1 MDEKDKM
8 PEPTNASESAA
19 AQPSAAEQA
28 QATESTATPGATD
41 TQPAQP
47 AQAVPEATQPVQPA
61 QSAQP
66 VPEQTQ
72 PMPAPVSE
80 PVYGQVQGA
89 PAGQT
94 PPPPTEP
101 MPSAAPFATVPTPD
115 ASNAAGYVP
124 SATPALICG
133 ILAILF
139 CGIPIVG
146 IILGI
151 VAIVLAGKHIKAGG
165 TDGSG
170 KAGKICGIVG
180 IVLSAI
186 MIVVSTIMII
196 VGLTVLE
203 DNDVDVASISIS
215 EDYPA
220 YSSSAA
226 TSSGDIAV
234 REEINDVVVARLDQ
248 IKDADPTM
256 MASLEAIA
264 ASSFESVFA
273 SNDMGMTMENCGVDP
288 ATYISLMA
296 TDFDYSLIDI
306 DETGNEEGDTAE
318 ANYYLTMRSIM
329 DVVDNFN
336 DALNDAQAAGAFAG
350 LSEDEIRAEWGR
362 MFMQAV
368 EDADITESNYLE
380 MELTKTNGAWVI
392 DEDQWQDEMEYFFGL
407 E

>member
-1 MDEKDKM
+1 M
-8 PEPTNASESAA
+8 
-19 AQPSAAEQA
+19 
-28 QATESTATPGATD
+28 
-41 TQPAQP
+41 
-47 AQAVPEATQPVQPA
+47 
-61 QSAQP
+61 
-66 VPEQTQ
+66 
-72 PMPAPVSE
+72 
-80 PVYGQVQGA
+80 
-89 PAGQT
+89 
-94 PPPPTEP
+94 
-101 MPSAAPFATVPTPD
+101 
-115 ASNAAGYVP
+115 
-124 SATPALICG
+124 
-133 ILAILF
+133 
-139 CGIPIVG
+139 
-146 IILGI
+146 
-151 VAIVLAGKHIKAGG
+151 
-165 TDGSG
+165 
-170 KAGKICGIVG
+170 
-180 IVLSAI
+180 
-186 MIVVSTIMII
+186 
-196 VGLTVLE
+196 
-203 DNDVDVASISIS
+203 
-215 EDYPA
+215 
-220 YSSSAA
+220 
-226 TSSGDIAV
+226 

-318 ANYYLTMRSIM
+318 ADYYLTMRSIM

-336 DALNDAQAAGAFAG
+336 DALNDAQAAGVFAG